1 MRQEIHESLTEL
13 NHVHEELDGL
23 FFQHQTAILKHDYDR
38 AKTLLSSYEEALY
51 AHMKE
56 EDEILLPIYQER
68 AGKLRG
74 GDAET
79 IVGEHK
85 KIAEWLN
92 RVKLRLHRLVPSVVD
107 HRSLIALLDDEAHY
121 KKFMEHHTLREDRI
135 FYPEIE
141 RVVTPSE
148 KAGLLRLLTFS
159 LDLLPKH

>member
-1 MRQEIHESLTEL
+1 MRQELRKNLTEL
-13 NHVHEELDGL
+13 NHIHEELDDI
-23 FFQHQTAILKHDYDR
+23 FFQHQVAILKNDYDR
-38 AKTLLSSYEEALY
+38 AKTLLRSYEEALY

-68 AGKLRG
+68 AGELRG
-74 GDAET
+74 GNTENF
-79 IVGEHK
+79 IGEHK
-85 KIAEWLN
+85 KIVEWLN
-92 RVKLRLHRLVPSVVD
+92 RMKLRLHRLVPSVVD

-159 LDLLPKH
+159 LDSPPKH